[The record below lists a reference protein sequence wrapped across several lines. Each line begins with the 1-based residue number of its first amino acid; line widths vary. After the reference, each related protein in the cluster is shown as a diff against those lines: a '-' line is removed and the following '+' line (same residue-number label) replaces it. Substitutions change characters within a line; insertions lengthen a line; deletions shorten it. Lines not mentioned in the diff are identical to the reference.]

1 MSPSQKLRLEMAVF
15 VPLAGPMFASYYT
28 NAQQDV
34 KSPSIELRHK
44 KWMETYIRD
53 RENKKALL

>member
-1 MSPSQKLRLEMAVF
+1 MAVF